1 MTTVLAV
8 IGLLV
13 VAKLAFVI
21 LFPVTAARIQMR
33 VMVRSIERAVAK
45 AQRGGR

>member
-1 MTTVLAV
+1 MSTIFAI

-21 LFPVTAARIQMR
+21 IFPVTATRIQVDLIR
-33 VMVRSIERAVAK
+33 RSIVRATQK
-45 AQRGGR
+45 AQRDGK